1 MLSEENKR
9 KKRTFDWSFSLFLLI
24 LLPFNI
30 WSYSNKKGYLNNLI
44 SILIGRISFIGFTEN
59 TRMKDVRL
67 PKIKPGVLQPSD
79 ILGIQE
85 ESVIEKLNLL
95 YARDYS
101 MRKDFSIVLKAW
113 KKLDR

>member
-1 MLSEENKR
+1 
-9 KKRTFDWSFSLFLLI
+9 
-24 LLPFNI
+24 
-30 WSYSNKKGYLNNLI
+30 
-44 SILIGRISFIGFTEN
+44 
-59 TRMKDVRL
+59 MKDVLL